1 MSDEDRASVSNLMRI
16 LAVCIGH
23 PETLPGKRYKTGI
36 NKHPVVGSLNVST
49 EGLAGDAVCD
59 RRYHGGPDQAVY
71 VEGAISLKRWC
82 EELGT
87 PITPGDFGENLVV
100 DGLDNEAV
108 AVGDR
113 FAVGDVILEATA
125 PRMPCATFAAKMDDP
140 HFVKRYR
147 KAERP
152 GFYCRVIRGG
162 ELSADLGVDFRAYK
176 GVRISMPEMMRDY
189 GKTISGD
196 KLDAYLSAP
205 IHQKLRASLVSG
217 KVKF

>member
-1 MSDEDRASVSNLMRI
+1 M
-16 LAVCIGH
+16 AVCIGH

-36 NKHPVVGSLNVST
+36 NKHPSVGPLNVST
-49 EGLAGDAVCD
+49 EGLEGDAVCD

-87 PITPGDFGENLVV
+87 PITPGDFGENLVI
-100 DGLDNEAV
+100 DRLDNEAV

-113 FAVGDVILEATA
+113 FAVGEIILEATA
-125 PRMPCATFAAKMDDP
+125 PRMPCATFAAKMDHA

-162 ELSADLGVDFRAYK
+162 KLWAGLGVDFQAYE
-176 GVRISMPEMMRDY
+176 GVRISMPEMVRDY

-205 IHQKLRASLVSG
+205 IHHKLRASLVSG

>member
-1 MSDEDRASVSNLMRI
+1 VSDEDRASVSNVMRI

-36 NKHPVVGSLNVST
+36 DKHPIVGPLKVST
-49 EGLAGDAVCD
+49 EGLEGDAVCD
-59 RRYHGGPDQAVY
+59 RRYHGGPDQAIY
-71 VEGAISLKRWC
+71 VEGAISLKCWC
-82 EELGT
+82 VELGA
-87 PITPGDFGENLVV
+87 PIAPGEFGENLVI

-113 FAVGDVILEATA
+113 FAIGEVILEATA
-125 PRMPCATFAAKMDDP
+125 PRMPCATFAAKMDNP

-152 GFYCRVIRGG
+152 GFYCSVIRSG
-162 ELSADLGVDFRAYK
+162 ELSAGLRVNFQAYG

-205 IHQKLRASLVSG
+205 IHHKLRASLVSG